1 MRLFHWL
8 VLLASLAVGT
18 AASPARSL
26 ELLMF
31 ERAGC
36 PWCVRWN
43 REVAPAYEASEEGR
57 LAPLR
62 RINMDRGLPE
72 GLALK
77 LPVHYSPTFV
87 LMHEG
92 REIGRLIG
100 YIDASTFWGLLTK
113 MVRDHRERTGSVAPS
128 MPAQGRPG

>member
-1 MRLFHWL
+1 MRRLRWL
-8 VLLASLAVGT
+8 VLVGLLAVASAVHP
-18 AASPARSL
+18 AAAL

-31 ERAGC
+31 ERSGC
-36 PWCVRWN
+36 PWCLRWN

-62 RINMDRGLPE
+62 RINLDRGHPQGL
-72 GLALK
+72 GLAM
-77 LPVHYSPTFV
+77 PVHYSPTFV
-87 LMHEG
+87 LVDEG

-113 MVRDHRERTGSVAPS
+113 MVRDHRERSGPAETPKPS
-128 MPAQGRPG
+128 QGRPG

>member
-1 MRLFHWL
+1 MRLIRWL
-8 VLLASLAVGT
+8 ILLTSLAAGT
-18 AASPARSL
+18 AASPAYAL

-57 LAPLR
+57 IAPLR
-62 RINMDRGLPE
+62 RINMDRGQPA

-113 MVRDHRERTGSVAPS
+113 MVRDHRERSGSALPL
-128 MPAQGRPG
+128 MPVHGRPG